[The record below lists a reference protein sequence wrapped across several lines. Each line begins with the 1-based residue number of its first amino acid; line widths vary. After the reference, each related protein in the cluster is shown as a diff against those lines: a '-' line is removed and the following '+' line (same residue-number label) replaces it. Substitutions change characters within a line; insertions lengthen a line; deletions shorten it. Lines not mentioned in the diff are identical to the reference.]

1 MHPFFCPLSTMSIP
15 GVACLL
21 IDLQE
26 PFLNSIPDNQSIRTR
41 CSFVIQACGL
51 LGIPVYF
58 TTQVKGKLGPTAPE
72 LKDLVPEAP
81 EWDKNTFSAWPVESL
96 QARLKDDGIQ
106 HLLVGG
112 IETPICVYQTVI
124 GAHADGFETTLLS
137 DCIGCRR
144 SQDGDSVLR
153 ALSQH
158 GILALPSESV
168 FYSML
173 GGVSHPAFR
182 DFTRLV
188 KNHS

>member
-1 MHPFFCPLSTMSIP
+1 MNTP

-26 PFLNSIPDNQSIRTR
+26 PFLKSIPEESSIRKR
-41 CSFVIQACGL
+41 CGFVIRACQL

-58 TTQVKGKLGPTAPE
+58 TTQIRDKLGATLPE
-72 LKDLVPEAP
+72 LKDLAPEAP
-81 EWDKNTFSAWPVESL
+81 EWDKSTFSAWPLEAL
-96 QARLKDDGIQ
+96 QSRLKEDGVQ

-144 SQDGDSVLR
+144 AQDGDAVTQ
-153 ALSQH
+153 ALTQH
-158 GILALPSESV
+158 GILSLPSETV
-168 FYSML
+168 FYSIL
-173 GGVSHPAFR
+173 GEVSHPAFR

-188 KNHS
+188 KTCS